1 MKILHID
8 SSPMLK
14 HSSSRKLS
22 QTLVE
27 ALCQHFPKATIIHR
41 DVGLTPPPH
50 LREETFMALCYK
62 AECGSAQIRQEVN
75 GIHAAIEELAS
86 CDVLIIGA
94 PMINHSV
101 SSGLKTWIDQVCQAG
116 LTFRFTSA
124 GAVGLLTDKPTF
136 IVSTRGGI
144 YCDEAHLALDHQES
158 YLQATLKLMG
168 ITNTHILRAEGVDK
182 TQPGRELAEQNA
194 LAQIPELITQVFN
207 HYL

>member
-1 MKILHID
+1 M
-8 SSPMLK
+8 
-14 HSSSRKLS
+14 
-22 QTLVE
+22 
-27 ALCQHFPKATIIHR
+27 
-41 DVGLTPPPH
+41 
-50 LREETFMALCYK
+50 
-62 AECGSAQIRQEVN
+62 
-75 GIHAAIEELAS
+75 
-86 CDVLIIGA
+86 LIIGA

-194 LAQIPELITQVFN
+194 LAQIPDLITQVFN

>member
-1 MKILHID
+1 MND
-8 SSPMLK
+8 
-14 HSSSRKLS
+14 
-22 QTLVE
+22 
-27 ALCQHFPKATIIHR
+27 
-41 DVGLTPPPH
+41 
-50 LREETFMALCYK
+50 
-62 AECGSAQIRQEVN
+62 
-75 GIHAAIEELAS
+75 IHAAIDELAS

-116 LTFRFTSA
+116 LTFRFSSA
-124 GAVGLLTDKPTF
+124 GAVGLLKDKPTF

-194 LAQIPELITQVFN
+194 LAQIPDLITQVFN
-207 HYL
+207 HYV